1 MPSSIPAH
9 AADTAAPAQIPA
21 LSESKFARFAAIIL
35 LYSMQGVPVGLTLVA
50 LPAWL
55 AANGAGPVA
64 VGAFVG
70 TALLPW
76 SLKLFGGL
84 LMDRFT
90 FRPMGRRRVWIL
102 AAQALMAGVLISLAI
117 VAPGPAQ
124 IGQLAMFCFVL
135 NACAVFNDVATDGM
149 TVDLVPHEER
159 TTINGL
165 MFGAQWL
172 GIAATGFIAGQLLAS
187 GAMTVVGFTLA
198 GLVIVVSTFIAF
210 FRERPG
216 ERLMPWSKGRASAE
230 CEARQQEAWWPIL
243 KGIFRSVRV
252 PATLLFLLGAG
263 LSQATYAFVDAVAP
277 TLAVQQLGWASDGYS
292 RFASLAGISMGIAG
306 ALAAPVFVKLVGLR
320 NALTGVCLG
329 LAACAVAAGATYGNW
344 ETSNSFMAI
353 YWIQLFL
360 ATTIVV
366 VCVVWAMRICN
377 PAIAASLFALFM
389 AVPNFSRSI
398 MSGWSGV
405 LVETVGYGGTYFA
418 VAAISLIGLVVML
431 LARFGDE
438 RTAARL
444 QEHQNA

>member
-1 MPSSIPAH
+1 MQASAN
-9 AADTAAPAQIPA
+9 TAPAEISAKPGLPA
-21 LSESKFARFAAIIL
+21 LSQSKFARFAAIIL

-102 AAQALMAGVLISLAI
+102 AAQALMACVLISLALA
-117 VAPGPAQ
+117 APGPSQ
-124 IGQLAMFCFVL
+124 IGQLAMFCFIL

-149 TVDLVPHEER
+149 TVDLVPLEER

-165 MFGAQWL
+165 MFAAQWL
-172 GIAATGFIAGQLLAS
+172 GVAVSGFVAGQFLAS
-187 GAMTVVGFTLA
+187 DAMTSVGFTLA
-198 GLVIVVSTFIAF
+198 GLVIVVSTFIAL

-216 ERLMPWSKGRASAE
+216 ERRMPWSKGSASAE

-252 PATLLFLLGAG
+252 PATLLFLIGGG
-263 LSQATYAFVDAVAP
+263 LSQVTNAFVDAVAP
-277 TLAVQQLGWASDGYS
+277 TLAVQQLGWASDAYS
-292 RFASLAGISMGIAG
+292 RFASLAGFSMGIAG
-306 ALAAPVFVKLVGLR
+306 ALAAPAFVKIVGLR
-320 NALTGVCLG
+320 NALIGVCLG
-329 LAACAVAAGATYGNW
+329 LATCAVAAGATYGNW
-344 ETSNSFMAI
+344 ETSGLFMAI

-360 ATTIVV
+360 ATALVV

-389 AVPNFSRSI
+389 AAPNFGRSI

-405 LVETVGYGGTYFA
+405 VVETVGYSGAYFA
-418 VAAISLIGLVVML
+418 VAAISLISLGVML

-438 RTAARL
+438 RTGARL
-444 QEHQNA
+444 QDTQNA